1 MAEHRQMERGKGSH
15 YQGVKEIFKKNVTFK
30 LSLRAHVR
38 MCSKDEQEKAKDNS
52 RKRGKEIPEIP
63 EKEKI
68 VNLRDNVCHTN
79 CVNFST
85 VFLQT

>member
-1 MAEHRQMERGKGSH
+1 MAEHRQMEHGKGSH
-15 YQGVKEIFKKNVTFK
+15 YQGVKEIFKKNLTFK
-30 LSLRAHVR
+30 LSLREHVR
-38 MCSKDEQEKAKDNS
+38 MCSKDEQAKAKDNS
-52 RKRGKEIPEIP
+52 RKREKEIP